1 MFMRVFFRGFY
12 VKRCLHSFVIKY
24 PKNGYL
30 INCLLSILDTIEL
43 TGGKPILNIRQ
54 IYKKADIIT
63 AVYEKVKG
71 KIKGDNIIAWV
82 IGLPSSPNDLN
93 FKNV

>member
-1 MFMRVFFRGFY
+1 MAFY
-12 VKRCLHSFVIKY
+12 IKNWFQCFDIKCH
-24 PKNGYL
+24 KNGYL
-30 INCLLSILDTIEL
+30 IHFLLSILDTIEL
-43 TGGKPILNIRQ
+43 TVLKSIKNNRQ
-54 IYKKADIIT
+54 IYKKADIISV
-63 AVYEKVKG
+63 VYRKVIG